1 MIILHGAFLEEKL
14 FLWGEAPT
22 ASQPAGRSNGRRR
35 ANGTAAPYPFEA
47 GFDATAKAIRTL
59 PLGFRPTKRRKE
71 HALAWLPTQG
81 SRPLPSSALIGEAP
95 SSRGKVHIAPWRVD
109 GLALDTDECLDLL
122 CAYGDRSGS
131 AHGLIGGRDLAFW
144 MDALR
149 VAGSLV
155 ARQRYLPGIARRDGH
170 YVARWEPV
178 WLGSDAG
185 RLEKLAGRM
194 PAAARALTPES
205 VGEAPQRPA
214 AELVG
219 AFITALVDQIVRSHV
234 MAADKDAASAS
245 AKAVP
250 ALNGS
255 VHDRWLAAL
264 YLPDGIV
271 RGTAEEL
278 EPFAEQIRAW
288 RQPLDAAARAPFRLC
303 FRLEEPSAPRDESGP
318 RRGRGPRNGRGRQ
331 LPRAGQR
338 RWYVR
343 YLLQGTDDESLLVP
357 TADAWITRGRKAA
370 ALSREGTDVH
380 EVLLS
385 SLAQAAGVCPRIE
398 ESLRSRKPSGYSL
411 DARGAHDFLTRTA
424 PALEQAGF
432 GTLLPEWWTATGTL
446 HRLCVRAR
454 VRTPPFEETEGEIS
468 LDDTVEFDWEIALD
482 GKAVSG
488 RELEE
493 LARLKEPIQR
503 VRGHWV
509 ETNVE
514 EIHAALEFWKNR
526 KAGAVT
532 AREIVRMAL
541 GAADTSAGIRF
552 EGVRA
557 TGWMNDLLARLVD
570 KSAIPPISTPPGF
583 KGQLR
588 RYQESGFAWLDFLRE
603 WGLGAC
609 LADDMGLGKTIQTL
623 ALVQHEREQ
632 GEDRP
637 VLLVC
642 PTSVLANWEREA
654 ARFTPKLSVVV
665 HHGPAREK
673 GWDFTQR
680 AQDNAIV
687 LTSYALLHRDLEEIS
702 SVQWAGI
709 VLDEAQNIKN
719 PDTKQSQAV
728 RTLVADYRIAL
739 TGTPVENH
747 VGELWSIMD
756 FLNPG
761 FLGTAQQFKRAFF
774 VPIQAYRDRD
784 AVDRLA
790 HITGPFILRRLK
802 TDRSII
808 SDLPEKMEMKVFCT
822 LTAEQ
827 GDLYRQVV
835 ADAEKKIQDAE
846 GIERRGVIL
855 AALTK
860 LKQVCNH
867 PAHFLGDGSEAEGRS
882 GKLTRLT
889 EMLEEVLEAGDRSL
903 VFTQF
908 TQMGSLLQQHLQDTL
923 GREVIFLHGGVQ
935 KRKRDLLV
943 ERFQSDEGAPPIFV
957 LSLKAGG
964 IGLNLTGANHVF
976 HFDRWW
982 NPAVENQATDRAFRI
997 GQTRNVQVHKF
1008 VCAGTLEERIDEMI
1022 ERKRSIAEN
1031 IVGTGENWITELSND
1046 ELHEIFELRQDA
1058 VRD

>member
-1 MIILHGAFLEEKL
+1 MIILHGAFLEERL

-35 ANGTAAPYPFEA
+35 ANGADPYPFDA
-47 GFDATAKAIRTL
+47 GFDATAKVIRTL

-71 HALAWLPTQG
+71 TALAWLPTRG
-81 SRPLPSSALIGEAP
+81 SHPLPSSALIGEAP
-95 SSRGKVHIAPWRVD
+95 GSRAKVRIAPWQVE
-109 GLALDTDECLDLL
+109 GLALDADECLDLL

-131 AHGLIGGRDLAFW
+131 VHGLIGGRDFAFW
-144 MDALR
+144 LSALR

-155 ARQRYLPGIARRDGH
+155 ARQRYLPGIASRDGH

-178 WLGSDAG
+178 WLGSDTG
-185 RLEKLAGRM
+185 QLEKLAGRM
-194 PAAARALTPES
+194 PAAARALTPEATRD
-205 VGEAPQRPA
+205 APQHPA
-214 AELVG
+214 SELVAG
-219 AFITALVDQIVRSHV
+219 FITALVDQIVRSHV
-234 MAADKDAASAS
+234 DAG
-245 AKAVP
+245 AKAAGAEP
-250 ALNGS
+250 AKAAPVANGS

-264 YLPDGIV
+264 YLPNGEV
-271 RGTAEEL
+271 RGTSEEL
-278 EPFAEQIRAW
+278 EPFVEQVRAW
-288 RQPLDAAARAPFRLC
+288 RQPLDTAARAPFRLC
-303 FRLEEPSAPRDESGP
+303 FRLEEPSAPREEPGP
-318 RRGRGPRNGRGRQ
+318 RRGRGPRNGRGRA

-343 YLLQGTDDESLLVP
+343 YLLQGIDDASLLVP

-380 EVLLS
+380 ETLLS

-432 GTLLPEWWTATGTL
+432 GTLLPEWWTGTGTL
-446 HRLCVRAR
+446 HRLGVRAR
-454 VRTPPFEETEGEIS
+454 VRTPPFEETDGEIS
-468 LDDTVEFDWEIALD
+468 LDDTAEFDWEIALD

-557 TGWMNDLLARLVD
+557 TGWMNDLLSRLVD
-570 KSAIPPISTPPGF
+570 KSAIPPVPTPPGF
-583 KGQLR
+583 VGQLR

-623 ALVQHEREQ
+623 ALIQREREQ

-687 LTSYALLHRDLEEIS
+687 LTSYALLHRDLEASREHP
-702 SVQWAGI
+702 W
-709 VLDEAQNIKN
+709 
-719 PDTKQSQAV
+719 
-728 RTLVADYRIAL
+728 RTTSA
-739 TGTPVENH
+739 
-747 VGELWSIMD
+747 SC
-756 FLNPG
+756 
-761 FLGTAQQFKRAFF
+761 
-774 VPIQAYRDRD
+774 
-784 AVDRLA
+784 
-790 HITGPFILRRLK
+790 GPSW
-802 TDRSII
+802 TS
-808 SDLPEKMEMKVFCT
+808 
-822 LTAEQ
+822 
-827 GDLYRQVV
+827 
-835 ADAEKKIQDAE
+835 
-846 GIERRGVIL
+846 
-855 AALTK
+855 
-860 LKQVCNH
+860 
-867 PAHFLGDGSEAEGRS
+867 
-882 GKLTRLT
+882 
-889 EMLEEVLEAGDRSL
+889 
-903 VFTQF
+903 
-908 TQMGSLLQQHLQDTL
+908 
-923 GREVIFLHGGVQ
+923 
-935 KRKRDLLV
+935 
-943 ERFQSDEGAPPIFV
+943 
-957 LSLKAGG
+957 
-964 IGLNLTGANHVF
+964 
-976 HFDRWW
+976 
-982 NPAVENQATDRAFRI
+982 
-997 GQTRNVQVHKF
+997 
-1008 VCAGTLEERIDEMI
+1008 
-1022 ERKRSIAEN
+1022 
-1031 IVGTGENWITELSND
+1031 
-1046 ELHEIFELRQDA
+1046 
-1058 VRD
+1058 